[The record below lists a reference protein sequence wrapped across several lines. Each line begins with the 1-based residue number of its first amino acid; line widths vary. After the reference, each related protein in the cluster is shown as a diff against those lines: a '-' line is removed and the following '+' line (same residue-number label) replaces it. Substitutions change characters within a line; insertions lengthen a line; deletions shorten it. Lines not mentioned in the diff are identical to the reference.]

1 MNTPTDV
8 ELFDKYDIIR
18 REDKLAIISGS
29 FAPLHIGHLNIA
41 HFIEEQLTE
50 YVVAFEI
57 TRLYCDKG
65 RISDEEIKERVSQFD
80 KICRPVFVTERPNFV
95 EKSYF
100 FKNSVFCI
108 GADTLVRL
116 DLNKYYFDDE
126 KEKIRCFS
134 TIAKNGCS
142 FIIFER
148 DSTTFDDV
156 QSRLTP
162 ELTPICKPALGYKPI
177 KISSTE
183 LRNHAK

>member
-1 MNTPTDV
+1 MNLKLKDV

-18 REDKLAIISGS
+18 DENKFAIISGS
-29 FAPLHIGHLNIA
+29 FNPLHKGHLNIA
-41 HFIEEQLTE
+41 HYIEEHLSE
-50 YVVAFEI
+50 YAVIFEI
-57 TRLYCDKG
+57 TRLNCDKG
-65 RISDEEIKERVSQFD
+65 HISDEEIKERVSQFD

-108 GADTLVRL
+108 GADTLVRI
-116 DLNKYYFDDE
+116 DSNKYYFDDE

-134 TIAKNGCS
+134 AIAKNGCS

-148 DSTTFDDV
+148 DNTTFDDV
-156 QSRLTP
+156 QNTLTP
-162 ELTPICKPALGYKPI
+162 ELAAICKPAMGYKPV

-183 LRNHAK
+183 LRNST